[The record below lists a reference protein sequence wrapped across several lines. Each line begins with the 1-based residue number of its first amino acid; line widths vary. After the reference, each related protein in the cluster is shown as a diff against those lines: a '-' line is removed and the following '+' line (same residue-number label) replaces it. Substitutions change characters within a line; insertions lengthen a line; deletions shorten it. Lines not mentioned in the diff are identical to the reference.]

1 MDFLIFFILVIIAIK
16 LWSLHTTLTE
26 ILHQIKIWNGDVS
39 NIQRDVNLSA
49 DLFFQKFSD
58 KREEIGNFWIIKKKI
73 PLDDTP
79 NS

>member
-1 MDFLIFFILVIIAIK
+1 MDFLTFFVLLIIAIK
-16 LWSLHTTLTE
+16 LGSVHKTLIE
-26 ILHQIKIWNGDVS
+26 ILLQIKIWNGEVS

-58 KREEIGNFWIIKKKI
+58 KREEIGDFGIIKKKI

-79 NS
+79 NP